1 MPISSNLLIK
11 LYALPEEQRATLI
24 KQMVEY
30 KDRLVEYYVWELWD
44 VTTMNSV
51 WFEKLV
57 DKKDLQIFLEHSDY
71 ALEHQNNL
79 NKFE

>member
-44 VTTMNSV
+44 VTTMTSE
-51 WFEKLV
+51 WFEDLV
-57 DKKDLQIFLEHSDY
+57 DKKMEERFSKTKEKEDEC
-71 ALEHQNNL
+71 
-79 NKFE
+79 

>member
-1 MPISSNLLIK
+1 MKMPISSNLLIK

-51 WFEKLV
+51 WFEELV
-57 DKKDLQIFLEHSDY
+57 DKKIEERFSKTKEKEDER
-71 ALEHQNNL
+71 
-79 NKFE
+79 

>member
-1 MPISSNLLIK
+1 MKMPISSNLLIK

-57 DKKDLQIFLEHSDY
+57 DKKIEERFSKTKEKEDER
-71 ALEHQNNL
+71 
-79 NKFE
+79 

>member
-57 DKKDLQIFLEHSDY
+57 DKKIEERFSKTKEKEDER
-71 ALEHQNNL
+71 
-79 NKFE
+79 